1 VGKFHQRSEVP
12 PVGVMTCAE
21 VAGRDELQL
30 YGGDLC
36 PRCGNELDWSLDD
49 KRLLVCLG
57 GCGWQCWDDPDV

>member
-1 VGKFHQRSEVP
+1 
-12 PVGVMTCAE
+12 MTCAE